1 MAKKQ
6 PQGPSG
12 LMVID
17 KPAGMSSHDAVSQM
31 RRIAGTRRVGHAGTL
46 DPAATGVLILGI
58 NKATKLLTYLVGQ
71 DKTYDATI
79 RLGLETLTEDAE
91 GEHTA
96 AHPDAVEAL
105 TGLDAEQMHS
115 RILEAVAQLSGDILQ
130 VPSAVSAIKINGV
143 RSYARVR
150 SGEQVELAA
159 RPVTISEFTV
169 HSINPGF
176 AEYVI
181 EDPENEGEHAATS
194 VPVIDCKVTVSCSSG
209 TYIRA
214 HSRILE
220 AVAQL
225 SGDILQ
231 VPSAVSAIKING
243 VRSYARVRSG
253 EQVELAARPVT
264 ISEFT
269 VHSINPGFAEYVIE
283 DPENEGEHAAT
294 SVPVIDCKVT
304 VSCSSGTYIRALAR
318 DLGKILGTGGHLTA
332 LRRTRV
338 GAVVLEDAADL
349 AQLKQRREESEAPL
363 EDLPLLPLEEAA
375 RRIFGARELSAAE
388 ASDISYG
395 RRISPSGD
403 GSVVKRSVH
412 ASADES
418 GAVQH
423 ASVEGI
429 VAGFAPD
436 GTLVALLEN
445 KKQRGK
451 VLAAPVL
458 VFEANRSFN

>member
-17 KPAGMSSHDAVSQM
+17 KPAGMSSHDVVSRM
-31 RRIAGTRRVGHAGTL
+31 RRIAGTRRIGHAGTL
-46 DPAATGVLILGI
+46 DPAATGVLILGV

-79 RLGLETLTEDAE
+79 RLGVETLTEDAE

-96 AHPDAVEAL
+96 AHPEAVEAL
-105 TGLDAEQMHS
+105 TAVGPEQMRA
-115 RILEAVAQLSGDILQ
+115 RILEAVAGLRGDIMQ

-150 SGEQVELAA
+150 GGEEVELPA

-169 HSINPGF
+169 HSVTAGF
-176 AEYVI
+176 AEYVV
-181 EDPENEGEHAATS
+181 EDPEGEHMATS
-194 VPVIDCKVTVSCSSG
+194 VPVVDC
-209 TYIRA
+209 
-214 HSRILE
+214 E
-220 AVAQL
+220 
-225 SGDILQ
+225 
-231 VPSAVSAIKING
+231 
-243 VRSYARVRSG
+243 
-253 EQVELAARPVT
+253 
-264 ISEFT
+264 
-269 VHSINPGFAEYVIE
+269 
-283 DPENEGEHAAT
+283 
-294 SVPVIDCKVT
+294 VT

-318 DLGKILGTGGHLTA
+318 DLGKALGTGGHLTA

-338 GAVVLEDAADL
+338 GAVRLQDAADL
-349 AQLKQRREESEAPL
+349 AELTARREASEGPL

-395 RRISPSGD
+395 RRIAPSGD
-403 GSVVKRSVH
+403 GTVVKRSAH
-412 ASADES
+412 ASADEQ
-418 GAVQH
+418 GAIQH

-445 KKQRGK
+445 KMQRGK
-451 VLAAPVL
+451 VQAAPVL
-458 VFEANRSFN
+458 VFEANRSFD

>member
-17 KPAGMSSHDAVSQM
+17 KPAGMSSHDVVSRM
-31 RRIAGTRRVGHAGTL
+31 RRIAGTRRIGHAGTL
-46 DPAATGVLILGI
+46 DPAATGVLILGV

-79 RLGLETLTEDAE
+79 RLGVETLTEDAE

-96 AHPDAVEAL
+96 AHPEAVEAL
-105 TGLDAEQMHS
+105 TAVGPEQMRA
-115 RILEAVAQLSGDILQ
+115 RILEAVAGLRGDIMQ

-150 SGEQVELAA
+150 GGEEVELPA

-169 HSINPGF
+169 HSVTAGF
-176 AEYVI
+176 V
-181 EDPENEGEHAATS
+181 EDPEGEHMATS
-194 VPVIDCKVTVSCSSG
+194 VPVVDC
-209 TYIRA
+209 
-214 HSRILE
+214 E
-220 AVAQL
+220 
-225 SGDILQ
+225 
-231 VPSAVSAIKING
+231 
-243 VRSYARVRSG
+243 
-253 EQVELAARPVT
+253 
-264 ISEFT
+264 
-269 VHSINPGFAEYVIE
+269 
-283 DPENEGEHAAT
+283 
-294 SVPVIDCKVT
+294 VT

-318 DLGKILGTGGHLTA
+318 DLGKALGTGGHLTA

-338 GAVVLEDAADL
+338 GAVRLQDAADL
-349 AQLKQRREESEAPL
+349 AELTARREASEGPL

-395 RRISPSGD
+395 RRITPSGD
-403 GSVVKRSVH
+403 GTVVKRSAH
-412 ASADES
+412 ASADEQ
-418 GAVQH
+418 GAIQH

-445 KKQRGK
+445 KMQRGK
-451 VLAAPVL
+451 VQAAPVL
-458 VFEANRSFN
+458 VFEANRSFD

>member
-17 KPAGMSSHDAVSQM
+17 KPAGMSSHDVVSRM

-46 DPAATGVLILGI
+46 DPAATGVLILGV

-79 RLGLETLTEDAE
+79 RLGIETLTEDAE

-96 AHPDAVEAL
+96 AHPEAVEAL
-105 TGLDAEQMHS
+105 TAVGPEQMRA
-115 RILEAVAQLSGDILQ
+115 RILEAVAGLRGDIMQ

-150 SGEQVELAA
+150 GGEEVELPA

-169 HSINPGF
+169 HSVTAGF
-176 AEYVI
+176 AEYVV
-181 EDPENEGEHAATS
+181 EDPEGEHMATS
-194 VPVIDCKVTVSCSSG
+194 VPVVDC
-209 TYIRA
+209 
-214 HSRILE
+214 E
-220 AVAQL
+220 
-225 SGDILQ
+225 
-231 VPSAVSAIKING
+231 
-243 VRSYARVRSG
+243 
-253 EQVELAARPVT
+253 
-264 ISEFT
+264 
-269 VHSINPGFAEYVIE
+269 
-283 DPENEGEHAAT
+283 
-294 SVPVIDCKVT
+294 VT

-318 DLGKILGTGGHLTA
+318 DLGKALGTGGHLTA

-338 GAVVLEDAADL
+338 GAVRLQDAADL
-349 AQLKQRREESEAPL
+349 AELTARREASEGPL

-395 RRISPSGD
+395 RRIAPSGD
-403 GSVVKRSVH
+403 GTVVKRSAH
-412 ASADES
+412 ASADEQ
-418 GAVQH
+418 GAIQH

-445 KKQRGK
+445 KMQRGK
-451 VLAAPVL
+451 VQAAPVL
-458 VFEANRSFN
+458 VFEANRSFD

>member
-17 KPAGMSSHDAVSQM
+17 KPAGMSSHDVVSRM
-31 RRIAGTRRVGHAGTL
+31 RRIAGTRRIGHAGTL
-46 DPAATGVLILGI
+46 DPAATGVLILGV

-79 RLGLETLTEDAE
+79 RLGIETLTEDAE

-96 AHPDAVEAL
+96 AHPEAVEAL
-105 TGLDAEQMHS
+105 TAVGPEQMRA
-115 RILEAVAQLSGDILQ
+115 RILEAVAGLRGDIMQ

-150 SGEQVELAA
+150 GGEEVELPA

-169 HSINPGF
+169 HSVTAGF
-176 AEYVI
+176 AEYVV
-181 EDPENEGEHAATS
+181 EDPEGEHMATS
-194 VPVIDCKVTVSCSSG
+194 VPVVDC
-209 TYIRA
+209 
-214 HSRILE
+214 E
-220 AVAQL
+220 
-225 SGDILQ
+225 
-231 VPSAVSAIKING
+231 
-243 VRSYARVRSG
+243 
-253 EQVELAARPVT
+253 
-264 ISEFT
+264 
-269 VHSINPGFAEYVIE
+269 
-283 DPENEGEHAAT
+283 
-294 SVPVIDCKVT
+294 VT

-318 DLGKILGTGGHLTA
+318 DLGKALGTGGHLTA

-338 GAVVLEDAADL
+338 GAVRLQDAADL
-349 AQLKQRREESEAPL
+349 AELTARREASEGPL

-403 GSVVKRSVH
+403 GTVVKRSAH
-412 ASADES
+412 ASADDQ
-418 GAVQH
+418 GAIQH

-445 KKQRGK
+445 KMQRGK
-451 VLAAPVL
+451 VQAAPVL
-458 VFEANRSFN
+458 VFEANRSFD

>member
-17 KPAGMSSHDAVSQM
+17 KPAGMSSHDVVSRM

-46 DPAATGVLILGI
+46 DPAATGVLILGV

-79 RLGLETLTEDAE
+79 RLGIETLTEDAE

-96 AHPDAVEAL
+96 AHPEAVEAL
-105 TGLDAEQMHS
+105 TAVDPEQMRA
-115 RILEAVAQLSGDILQ
+115 RILEAVAGLRGDIMQ

-150 SGEQVELAA
+150 GGEEVELPA

-169 HSINPGF
+169 HSVTAGF
-176 AEYVI
+176 AEYVV
-181 EDPENEGEHAATS
+181 EDSEGEHVATS
-194 VPVIDCKVTVSCSSG
+194 VSVVDC
-209 TYIRA
+209 
-214 HSRILE
+214 E
-220 AVAQL
+220 
-225 SGDILQ
+225 
-231 VPSAVSAIKING
+231 
-243 VRSYARVRSG
+243 
-253 EQVELAARPVT
+253 
-264 ISEFT
+264 
-269 VHSINPGFAEYVIE
+269 
-283 DPENEGEHAAT
+283 
-294 SVPVIDCKVT
+294 VT

-318 DLGKILGTGGHLTA
+318 DLGKALGTGGHLTA

-338 GAVVLEDAADL
+338 CAVRLQDAADL
-349 AQLKQRREESEAPL
+349 AELTARREASEGPL
-363 EDLPLLPLEEAA
+363 EDLPLLPLEKAA

-403 GSVVKRSVH
+403 GSVVKRSAH
-412 ASADES
+412 ASADEQ
-418 GAVQH
+418 GAIQH

-445 KKQRGK
+445 KMQRGK
-451 VLAAPVL
+451 VQAAPVL
-458 VFEANRSFN
+458 VFEANRSFD

>member
-79 RLGLETLTEDAE
+79 RLGIETLTEDAE
-91 GEHTA
+91 GEHIA

-105 TGLDAEQMHS
+105 TGMDAEQMRA
-115 RILEAVAQLSGDILQ
+115 RILEAVVQLSGDILQ

-169 HSINPGF
+169 HSVTAGF

-194 VPVIDCKVTVSCSSG
+194 VPVIDC
-209 TYIRA
+209 
-214 HSRILE
+214 
-220 AVAQL
+220 
-225 SGDILQ
+225 D
-231 VPSAVSAIKING
+231 
-243 VRSYARVRSG
+243 
-253 EQVELAARPVT
+253 
-264 ISEFT
+264 
-269 VHSINPGFAEYVIE
+269 
-283 DPENEGEHAAT
+283 
-294 SVPVIDCKVT
+294 VT

-349 AQLKQRREESEAPL
+349 AQLKQRREESESPL

-451 VLAAPVL
+451 VQAAPVL

>member
-1 MAKKQ
+1 MAKNQ

-79 RLGLETLTEDAE
+79 RLGIETLTEDAE

-96 AHPDAVEAL
+96 AHLDAVEAL
-105 TGLDAEQMHS
+105 TGMDTEQMRAH
-115 RILEAVAQLSGDILQ
+115 ILEAVARLSGDILQ

-169 HSINPGF
+169 HSVTVGF

-181 EDPENEGEHAATS
+181 EDPENEGEHTATS
-194 VPVIDCKVTVSCSSG
+194 VPVIDC
-209 TYIRA
+209 
-214 HSRILE
+214 
-220 AVAQL
+220 
-225 SGDILQ
+225 D
-231 VPSAVSAIKING
+231 
-243 VRSYARVRSG
+243 
-253 EQVELAARPVT
+253 
-264 ISEFT
+264 
-269 VHSINPGFAEYVIE
+269 
-283 DPENEGEHAAT
+283 
-294 SVPVIDCKVT
+294 VT

-403 GSVVKRSVH
+403 GFVVKRSVH

-451 VLAAPVL
+451 VQAAPVL

>member
-79 RLGLETLTEDAE
+79 RLGIETLTEDAE
-91 GEHTA
+91 GEHNA

-105 TGLDAEQMHS
+105 TGLDAEQMRA

-169 HSINPGF
+169 HSVTPGF

-194 VPVIDCKVTVSCSSG
+194 VPVIDC
-209 TYIRA
+209 
-214 HSRILE
+214 E
-220 AVAQL
+220 
-225 SGDILQ
+225 
-231 VPSAVSAIKING
+231 
-243 VRSYARVRSG
+243 
-253 EQVELAARPVT
+253 
-264 ISEFT
+264 
-269 VHSINPGFAEYVIE
+269 
-283 DPENEGEHAAT
+283 
-294 SVPVIDCKVT
+294 VT

-451 VLAAPVL
+451 VQAAPVL

>member
-17 KPAGMSSHDAVSQM
+17 KPAGMSSHDVVSRM

-46 DPAATGVLILGI
+46 DPAATGVLILGV

-79 RLGLETLTEDAE
+79 RLGIETLTEDAE

-96 AHPDAVEAL
+96 AHLEAVEAL
-105 TGLDAEQMHS
+105 IAMGPEQMRA
-115 RILEAVAQLSGDILQ
+115 RILEAVAGLRGDIMQ

-150 SGEQVELAA
+150 GGEEVELPA

-169 HSINPGF
+169 HSVADGF

-181 EDPENEGEHAATS
+181 EDPEGEHMATS
-194 VPVIDCKVTVSCSSG
+194 VPVIDC
-209 TYIRA
+209 
-214 HSRILE
+214 
-220 AVAQL
+220 
-225 SGDILQ
+225 D
-231 VPSAVSAIKING
+231 
-243 VRSYARVRSG
+243 
-253 EQVELAARPVT
+253 
-264 ISEFT
+264 
-269 VHSINPGFAEYVIE
+269 
-283 DPENEGEHAAT
+283 
-294 SVPVIDCKVT
+294 VT

-318 DLGKILGTGGHLTA
+318 DLGKALGTGGHLTA

-338 GAVVLEDAADL
+338 GAVRLQDAADL
-349 AQLKQRREESEAPL
+349 AELTARREASESPL
-363 EDLPLLPLEEAA
+363 EDLPLLPLEKAA

-395 RRISPSGD
+395 RRIAPSGD
-403 GSVVKRSVH
+403 GTVVKRSAH
-412 ASADES
+412 ASADDQ
-418 GAVQH
+418 GAIQH

-445 KKQRGK
+445 KMQRGK
-451 VLAAPVL
+451 VQAAPVL
-458 VFEANRSFN
+458 VFEANRSFD

>member
-17 KPAGMSSHDAVSQM
+17 KPAGMSSHDVVSRM
-31 RRIAGTRRVGHAGTL
+31 RRISGTRRVGHAGTL
-46 DPAATGVLILGI
+46 DPAATGVLILGV

-79 RLGLETLTEDAE
+79 RLGIETLTEDAE

-96 AHPDAVEAL
+96 THPRAVQALLGEGLQLADGARERIGEAVQAL
-105 TGLDAEQMHS
+105 TG
-115 RILEAVAQLSGDILQ
+115 DIMQ

-150 SGEQVELAA
+150 GGEEVELPA

-169 HSINPGF
+169 HSVTAGF
-176 AEYVI
+176 AEYVV
-181 EDPENEGEHAATS
+181 EDPEGEHVATS
-194 VPVIDCKVTVSCSSG
+194 VPVVDC
-209 TYIRA
+209 
-214 HSRILE
+214 E
-220 AVAQL
+220 
-225 SGDILQ
+225 
-231 VPSAVSAIKING
+231 
-243 VRSYARVRSG
+243 
-253 EQVELAARPVT
+253 
-264 ISEFT
+264 
-269 VHSINPGFAEYVIE
+269 
-283 DPENEGEHAAT
+283 
-294 SVPVIDCKVT
+294 VT

-318 DLGKILGTGGHLTA
+318 DLGKALGTGGHLTA

-338 GAVVLEDAADL
+338 GAVHLQDAADL
-349 AQLKQRREESEAPL
+349 AELTARREASEGPL

-375 RRIFGARELSAAE
+375 RRIVGARELSAAE
-388 ASDISYG
+388 ARDLSYG
-395 RRISPSGD
+395 RRSAPSGE
-403 GSVVKRSVH
+403 GTVVKRSAH
-412 ASADES
+412 ASADEQ
-418 GAVQH
+418 GAIQH

-451 VLAAPVL
+451 VQAAPVL
-458 VFEANRSFN
+458 VFEANRSFD

>member
-17 KPAGMSSHDAVSQM
+17 KPAGMSSHDVVSRM
-31 RRIAGTRRVGHAGTL
+31 RRIAGTRRIGHAGTL
-46 DPAATGVLILGI
+46 DPAATGVLILGV

-79 RLGLETLTEDAE
+79 RLGIETLTEDAE

-96 AHPDAVEAL
+96 AHPEAVEAL
-105 TGLDAEQMHS
+105 TAVGPEQMRA
-115 RILEAVAQLSGDILQ
+115 RILEAVAGLRGDIMQ

-150 SGEQVELAA
+150 GGEEVELPA

-169 HSINPGF
+169 HSVTAGF
-176 AEYVI
+176 AEYVV
-181 EDPENEGEHAATS
+181 EDPEGEHMATS
-194 VPVIDCKVTVSCSSG
+194 VPVVDC
-209 TYIRA
+209 
-214 HSRILE
+214 E
-220 AVAQL
+220 
-225 SGDILQ
+225 
-231 VPSAVSAIKING
+231 
-243 VRSYARVRSG
+243 
-253 EQVELAARPVT
+253 
-264 ISEFT
+264 
-269 VHSINPGFAEYVIE
+269 
-283 DPENEGEHAAT
+283 
-294 SVPVIDCKVT
+294 VT

-318 DLGKILGTGGHLTA
+318 DLGKALGTGGHLTA

-338 GAVVLEDAADL
+338 GAVRLQDAADL
-349 AQLKQRREESEAPL
+349 AELTARREASEGPL

-403 GSVVKRSVH
+403 GTVVKRSAH
-412 ASADES
+412 ASADEQ
-418 GAVQH
+418 GAIQH

-445 KKQRGK
+445 KMQRGK
-451 VLAAPVL
+451 VQAAPVL
-458 VFEANRSFN
+458 VFEANRSFD

>member
-17 KPAGMSSHDAVSQM
+17 KPAGMSSHDVVSRM

-46 DPAATGVLILGI
+46 DPAATGVLILGV

-71 DKTYDATI
+71 DKTYDATV
-79 RLGLETLTEDAE
+79 RLGIETLTEDAE

-96 AHPDAVEAL
+96 AHPEAVEAL
-105 TGLDAEQMHS
+105 TAMGPERMRA
-115 RILEAVAQLSGDILQ
+115 RILEAVAGLRGDIMQ

-150 SGEQVELAA
+150 GGEEVELPA

-169 HSINPGF
+169 HSVTAGF
-176 AEYVI
+176 AEYVV
-181 EDPENEGEHAATS
+181 EDPEGEHAATS
-194 VPVIDCKVTVSCSSG
+194 VPVVDC
-209 TYIRA
+209 
-214 HSRILE
+214 E
-220 AVAQL
+220 
-225 SGDILQ
+225 
-231 VPSAVSAIKING
+231 
-243 VRSYARVRSG
+243 
-253 EQVELAARPVT
+253 
-264 ISEFT
+264 
-269 VHSINPGFAEYVIE
+269 
-283 DPENEGEHAAT
+283 
-294 SVPVIDCKVT
+294 VT

-318 DLGKILGTGGHLTA
+318 DLGKALGTGGHLTA

-338 GAVVLEDAADL
+338 GAVHLQDAADL
-349 AQLKQRREESEAPL
+349 AELTARREASEGPL

-375 RRIFGARELSAAE
+375 RRIFGARELSAPE

-395 RRISPSGD
+395 RRIAPSGD
-403 GSVVKRSVH
+403 GTVVKRSAH
-412 ASADES
+412 ASADEQ
-418 GAVQH
+418 GAIQH

-451 VLAAPVL
+451 VQAAPVL
-458 VFEANRSFN
+458 VFEANRSFD

>member
-79 RLGLETLTEDAE
+79 RLGIETLTEDAE
-91 GEHTA
+91 GEHIA

-105 TGLDAEQMHS
+105 TGMDAE
-115 RILEAVAQLSGDILQ
+115 AQLSGDILQ

-169 HSINPGF
+169 HSVTAGF

-181 EDPENEGEHAATS
+181 EDPENEGEHMATS
-194 VPVIDCKVTVSCSSG
+194 VPVIDC
-209 TYIRA
+209 
-214 HSRILE
+214 
-220 AVAQL
+220 
-225 SGDILQ
+225 D
-231 VPSAVSAIKING
+231 
-243 VRSYARVRSG
+243 
-253 EQVELAARPVT
+253 
-264 ISEFT
+264 
-269 VHSINPGFAEYVIE
+269 
-283 DPENEGEHAAT
+283 
-294 SVPVIDCKVT
+294 VT

-451 VLAAPVL
+451 VQAAPVL
-458 VFEANRSFN
+458 VFEANRSLN

>member
-58 NKATKLLTYLVGQ
+58 NKATKLLTYLIGQ

-79 RLGLETLTEDAE
+79 RLGIETLTEDAE
-91 GEHTA
+91 GEHNA

-105 TGLDAEQMHS
+105 TGLDAEQMRA

-169 HSINPGF
+169 HSVTPGF

-194 VPVIDCKVTVSCSSG
+194 VPVIDC
-209 TYIRA
+209 
-214 HSRILE
+214 E
-220 AVAQL
+220 
-225 SGDILQ
+225 
-231 VPSAVSAIKING
+231 
-243 VRSYARVRSG
+243 
-253 EQVELAARPVT
+253 
-264 ISEFT
+264 
-269 VHSINPGFAEYVIE
+269 
-283 DPENEGEHAAT
+283 
-294 SVPVIDCKVT
+294 VT

-375 RRIFGARELSAAE
+375 RRIFGARELTAAE

-451 VLAAPVL
+451 VQAAPVL

>member
-17 KPAGMSSHDAVSQM
+17 KPAGMSSHDVVSRM
-31 RRIAGTRRVGHAGTL
+31 RRIAGTRRIGHAGTL
-46 DPAATGVLILGI
+46 DPAATGVLILGV

-79 RLGLETLTEDAE
+79 RLGIETLTEDAE

-96 AHPDAVEAL
+96 AHPEAVEAL
-105 TGLDAEQMHS
+105 TAMGPEQMRA
-115 RILEAVAQLSGDILQ
+115 RILEAVAGLRGDIMQ

-150 SGEQVELAA
+150 GGEEVELPA

-169 HSINPGF
+169 HSVTAGF
-176 AEYVI
+176 AEYVV
-181 EDPENEGEHAATS
+181 EDPEGEHMATS
-194 VPVIDCKVTVSCSSG
+194 VPVVDC
-209 TYIRA
+209 
-214 HSRILE
+214 E
-220 AVAQL
+220 
-225 SGDILQ
+225 
-231 VPSAVSAIKING
+231 
-243 VRSYARVRSG
+243 
-253 EQVELAARPVT
+253 
-264 ISEFT
+264 
-269 VHSINPGFAEYVIE
+269 
-283 DPENEGEHAAT
+283 
-294 SVPVIDCKVT
+294 VT

-318 DLGKILGTGGHLTA
+318 DLGKALGTGGHLTA

-338 GAVVLEDAADL
+338 GAVRLQDAADL
-349 AQLKQRREESEAPL
+349 AELTARREASEGPL

-395 RRISPSGD
+395 RRIAPSGD
-403 GSVVKRSVH
+403 GTVVKRSAH
-412 ASADES
+412 ASADEQ
-418 GAVQH
+418 GAIQH

-451 VLAAPVL
+451 VQAAPVL
-458 VFEANRSFN
+458 VFEANRSFD

>member
-79 RLGLETLTEDAE
+79 RLGIETLTEDAE

-105 TGLDAEQMHS
+105 TGLDAEQM
-115 RILEAVAQLSGDILQ
+115 
-130 VPSAVSAIKINGV
+130 
-143 RSYARVR
+143 
-150 SGEQVELAA
+150 
-159 RPVTISEFTV
+159 
-169 HSINPGF
+169 
-176 AEYVI
+176 
-181 EDPENEGEHAATS
+181 
-194 VPVIDCKVTVSCSSG
+194 
-209 TYIRA
+209 RA
-214 HSRILE
+214 RILE

-304 VSCSSGTYIRALAR
+304 VSCSSGTYIRALTR

-349 AQLKQRREESEAPL
+349 AHLK
-363 EDLPLLPLEEAA
+363 
-375 RRIFGARELSAAE
+375 
-388 ASDISYG
+388 
-395 RRISPSGD
+395 
-403 GSVVKRSVH
+403 
-412 ASADES
+412 
-418 GAVQH
+418 
-423 ASVEGI
+423 
-429 VAGFAPD
+429 
-436 GTLVALLEN
+436 
-445 KKQRGK
+445 
-451 VLAAPVL
+451 
-458 VFEANRSFN
+458 

>member
-17 KPAGMSSHDAVSQM
+17 KPAGMSSHDVVSRM
-31 RRIAGTRRVGHAGTL
+31 RRIAGTRRIGHAGTL
-46 DPAATGVLILGI
+46 DPAATGVLILGV

-79 RLGLETLTEDAE
+79 RLGIETLTEDAE

-96 AHPDAVEAL
+96 AHPEAVEAL
-105 TGLDAEQMHS
+105 AAVGPEQMRA
-115 RILEAVAQLSGDILQ
+115 RILEAVAGLRGDIMQ

-150 SGEQVELAA
+150 GGEEVELPA

-169 HSINPGF
+169 HSVTAGF
-176 AEYVI
+176 AEYVV
-181 EDPENEGEHAATS
+181 EDPEGEHMATS
-194 VPVIDCKVTVSCSSG
+194 VPVVDC
-209 TYIRA
+209 
-214 HSRILE
+214 E
-220 AVAQL
+220 
-225 SGDILQ
+225 
-231 VPSAVSAIKING
+231 
-243 VRSYARVRSG
+243 
-253 EQVELAARPVT
+253 
-264 ISEFT
+264 
-269 VHSINPGFAEYVIE
+269 
-283 DPENEGEHAAT
+283 
-294 SVPVIDCKVT
+294 VT

-318 DLGKILGTGGHLTA
+318 DLGKALGTGGHLTA

-338 GAVVLEDAADL
+338 GAVRLQDAADL
-349 AQLKQRREESEAPL
+349 AELTARREVSEGPL

-395 RRISPSGD
+395 RRIAPSGD
-403 GSVVKRSVH
+403 GTVVKRSAH
-412 ASADES
+412 ASADEQ
-418 GAVQH
+418 GAIQH

-445 KKQRGK
+445 KMQRGK
-451 VLAAPVL
+451 VQAAPVL
-458 VFEANRSFN
+458 VFEANRSFD

>member
-17 KPAGMSSHDAVSQM
+17 KPAGMSSHDVVSRM

-46 DPAATGVLILGI
+46 DPAATGVLILGV

-79 RLGLETLTEDAE
+79 RLGIETLTEDAE

-96 AHPDAVEAL
+96 AHPEAVEAL
-105 TGLDAEQMHS
+105 TAMGPEQMRA
-115 RILEAVAQLSGDILQ
+115 RILEAVAGLRGDIMQ

-150 SGEQVELAA
+150 GGEEVELPA

-169 HSINPGF
+169 HSVTAGF
-176 AEYVI
+176 AEYVV
-181 EDPENEGEHAATS
+181 EDLEGEHMATS
-194 VPVIDCKVTVSCSSG
+194 VPVVDC
-209 TYIRA
+209 
-214 HSRILE
+214 E
-220 AVAQL
+220 
-225 SGDILQ
+225 
-231 VPSAVSAIKING
+231 
-243 VRSYARVRSG
+243 
-253 EQVELAARPVT
+253 
-264 ISEFT
+264 
-269 VHSINPGFAEYVIE
+269 
-283 DPENEGEHAAT
+283 
-294 SVPVIDCKVT
+294 VT

-318 DLGKILGTGGHLTA
+318 DLGKALGTGGHLTA

-338 GAVVLEDAADL
+338 GAVRLQDAADL
-349 AQLKQRREESEAPL
+349 AELTARREASEGPL

-395 RRISPSGD
+395 RRIAPSGD
-403 GSVVKRSVH
+403 GTVVKRSAH
-412 ASADES
+412 ASADEQ
-418 GAVQH
+418 GAIQH

-451 VLAAPVL
+451 VQAAPVL
-458 VFEANRSFN
+458 VFEANRSFD

>member
-1 MAKKQ
+1 
-6 PQGPSG
+6 
-12 LMVID
+12 
-17 KPAGMSSHDAVSQM
+17 MSSHAAVSQM

-79 RLGLETLTEDAE
+79 RLGIETLTEDAE
-91 GEHTA
+91 GEHNA

-105 TGLDAEQMHS
+105 TGLDAEQMRA

-169 HSINPGF
+169 HSVTPGF

-194 VPVIDCKVTVSCSSG
+194 VPVIDC
-209 TYIRA
+209 
-214 HSRILE
+214 E
-220 AVAQL
+220 
-225 SGDILQ
+225 
-231 VPSAVSAIKING
+231 
-243 VRSYARVRSG
+243 
-253 EQVELAARPVT
+253 
-264 ISEFT
+264 
-269 VHSINPGFAEYVIE
+269 
-283 DPENEGEHAAT
+283 
-294 SVPVIDCKVT
+294 VT

-375 RRIFGARELSAAE
+375 RRIFGARELTAAE

-451 VLAAPVL
+451 VQAAPVL

>member
-1 MAKKQ
+1 MAKNQ

-31 RRIAGTRRVGHAGTL
+31 RRVAGTRRVGHAGTL

-79 RLGLETLTEDAE
+79 RLGIETLTEDAE

-96 AHPDAVEAL
+96 AHPDAVGAL
-105 TGLDAEQMHS
+105 TGMDTEQMRAH
-115 RILEAVAQLSGDILQ
+115 ILEAVARLSGDILQ

-169 HSINPGF
+169 HSVTVGF

-181 EDPENEGEHAATS
+181 EDPENEGEHTATS
-194 VPVIDCKVTVSCSSG
+194 VSVIDC
-209 TYIRA
+209 
-214 HSRILE
+214 
-220 AVAQL
+220 
-225 SGDILQ
+225 D
-231 VPSAVSAIKING
+231 
-243 VRSYARVRSG
+243 
-253 EQVELAARPVT
+253 
-264 ISEFT
+264 
-269 VHSINPGFAEYVIE
+269 
-283 DPENEGEHAAT
+283 
-294 SVPVIDCKVT
+294 VT

-318 DLGKILGTGGHLTA
+318 DLGKILGTGGH
-332 LRRTRV
+332 
-338 GAVVLEDAADL
+338 
-349 AQLKQRREESEAPL
+349 
-363 EDLPLLPLEEAA
+363 LLPLEEAA

-403 GSVVKRSVH
+403 GFVVKRSVH

-451 VLAAPVL
+451 VQAAPVL

>member
-79 RLGLETLTEDAE
+79 RLGIETLTEDAE

-105 TGLDAEQMHS
+105 TGLDAEQMRA

-150 SGEQVELAA
+150 S
-159 RPVTISEFTV
+159 
-169 HSINPGF
+169 
-176 AEYVI
+176 
-181 EDPENEGEHAATS
+181 PENEGE
-194 VPVIDCKVTVSCSSG
+194 
-209 TYIRA
+209 Y
-214 HSRILE
+214 
-220 AVAQL
+220 
-225 SGDILQ
+225 
-231 VPSAVSAIKING
+231 
-243 VRSYARVRSG
+243 
-253 EQVELAARPVT
+253 
-264 ISEFT
+264 
-269 VHSINPGFAEYVIE
+269 
-283 DPENEGEHAAT
+283 AAT

-451 VLAAPVL
+451 VQAAPVL

>member
-17 KPAGMSSHDAVSQM
+17 KPAGMSSHDVVSRM

-46 DPAATGVLILGI
+46 DPAATGVLILGV

-79 RLGLETLTEDAE
+79 RLGIETLTEDAE

-96 AHPDAVEAL
+96 AHPEAVEAL
-105 TGLDAEQMHS
+105 TAMGPEQMRA
-115 RILEAVAQLSGDILQ
+115 RILEAVAGLRGDIMQ

-150 SGEQVELAA
+150 GGEEVELPA

-169 HSINPGF
+169 HSVTAGF
-176 AEYVI
+176 AEYVV
-181 EDPENEGEHAATS
+181 EDLEGEHMATS
-194 VPVIDCKVTVSCSSG
+194 VPVVDC
-209 TYIRA
+209 
-214 HSRILE
+214 E
-220 AVAQL
+220 
-225 SGDILQ
+225 
-231 VPSAVSAIKING
+231 
-243 VRSYARVRSG
+243 
-253 EQVELAARPVT
+253 
-264 ISEFT
+264 
-269 VHSINPGFAEYVIE
+269 
-283 DPENEGEHAAT
+283 
-294 SVPVIDCKVT
+294 VT

-375 RRIFGARELSAAE
+375 PMEPVFKEMDIIIPSMRMDAVIHTVYKLSRSEAAAFVKAE
-388 ASDISYG
+388 KVKLNHQPVSKPSVNVKEGDVVSVRTKG
-395 RRISPSGD
+395 RFVVDAIT
-403 GSVVKRSVH
+403 GS
-412 ASADES
+412 
-418 GAVQH
+418 
-423 ASVEGI
+423 
-429 VAGFAPD
+429 
-436 GTLVALLEN
+436 T
-445 KKQRGK
+445 KKGNLK
-451 VLAAPVL
+451 LHIKK
-458 VFEANRSFN
+458 FS

>member
-17 KPAGMSSHDAVSQM
+17 KPAGMSSHDVVSRM
-31 RRIAGTRRVGHAGTL
+31 RRIAGTRRIGHAGTL
-46 DPAATGVLILGI
+46 DPAATGVLILGV

-79 RLGLETLTEDAE
+79 RLGIETLTEDAE

-96 AHPDAVEAL
+96 AHPEAVEAL
-105 TGLDAEQMHS
+105 TAMGPEQMRA
-115 RILEAVAQLSGDILQ
+115 RILEAVAGLRGDIMQ

-150 SGEQVELAA
+150 GGEEVELPA

-169 HSINPGF
+169 HSVTAGF
-176 AEYVI
+176 AEYVV
-181 EDPENEGEHAATS
+181 EDPEGEHVATS
-194 VPVIDCKVTVSCSSG
+194 VPVIDC
-209 TYIRA
+209 
-214 HSRILE
+214 
-220 AVAQL
+220 
-225 SGDILQ
+225 D
-231 VPSAVSAIKING
+231 
-243 VRSYARVRSG
+243 
-253 EQVELAARPVT
+253 
-264 ISEFT
+264 
-269 VHSINPGFAEYVIE
+269 
-283 DPENEGEHAAT
+283 
-294 SVPVIDCKVT
+294 VT

-318 DLGKILGTGGHLTA
+318 DLGKALGTGGHLTA

-338 GAVVLEDAADL
+338 GAVRLQDAADL
-349 AQLKQRREESEAPL
+349 AELTARREASEGPL
-363 EDLPLLPLEEAA
+363 EDLPLLPLEKAA

-395 RRISPSGD
+395 RRIAPSGD
-403 GSVVKRSVH
+403 GTVVKHSAH
-412 ASADES
+412 ASADEQ
-418 GAVQH
+418 GAIQH

-445 KKQRGK
+445 KMQRGK
-451 VLAAPVL
+451 VQAAPVL
-458 VFEANRSFN
+458 VFEANRSFD

>member
-17 KPAGMSSHDAVSQM
+17 KPAGMSSHDVVSRM
-31 RRIAGTRRVGHAGTL
+31 RRIAGTRRIGHAGTL
-46 DPAATGVLILGI
+46 DPAATGVLILGV

-79 RLGLETLTEDAE
+79 RLGIETLTEDAE

-96 AHPDAVEAL
+96 AHPEAVEAL
-105 TGLDAEQMHS
+105 TAVGPEQM
-115 RILEAVAQLSGDILQ
+115 RACILEAVAGLRGDIMQ

-150 SGEQVELAA
+150 GGEEVELPA

-169 HSINPGF
+169 HSVTAGF
-176 AEYVI
+176 AEYVV
-181 EDPENEGEHAATS
+181 EDPEGEHMATS
-194 VPVIDCKVTVSCSSG
+194 VPVVDC
-209 TYIRA
+209 
-214 HSRILE
+214 E
-220 AVAQL
+220 
-225 SGDILQ
+225 
-231 VPSAVSAIKING
+231 
-243 VRSYARVRSG
+243 
-253 EQVELAARPVT
+253 
-264 ISEFT
+264 
-269 VHSINPGFAEYVIE
+269 
-283 DPENEGEHAAT
+283 
-294 SVPVIDCKVT
+294 VT

-318 DLGKILGTGGHLTA
+318 DLGKALGTGGHLTA

-338 GAVVLEDAADL
+338 GAVRLQDAADL
-349 AQLKQRREESEAPL
+349 AELKARREASEGPL

-395 RRISPSGD
+395 RRIAPSGD
-403 GSVVKRSVH
+403 GTVVKRSAH
-412 ASADES
+412 ASADEQ
-418 GAVQH
+418 GAIQH

-445 KKQRGK
+445 KMQRGK
-451 VLAAPVL
+451 VQAAPVL
-458 VFEANRSFN
+458 VFEANRSFD

>member
-17 KPAGMSSHDAVSQM
+17 KPAGMSSHDVVSRM
-31 RRIAGTRRVGHAGTL
+31 RRIAGTRRIGHAGTL
-46 DPAATGVLILGI
+46 DPAATGVLILGV

-79 RLGLETLTEDAE
+79 RLGIETLTEDAE

-96 AHPDAVEAL
+96 AHPEAVEAL
-105 TGLDAEQMHS
+105 TAMGPEQMRA
-115 RILEAVAQLSGDILQ
+115 RILEAVAGLRGDIMQ

-150 SGEQVELAA
+150 GGEEVELPA

-169 HSINPGF
+169 HSVTAGF
-176 AEYVI
+176 AEYVV
-181 EDPENEGEHAATS
+181 EDPEGEHMATS
-194 VPVIDCKVTVSCSSG
+194 VPVVDC
-209 TYIRA
+209 
-214 HSRILE
+214 E
-220 AVAQL
+220 
-225 SGDILQ
+225 
-231 VPSAVSAIKING
+231 
-243 VRSYARVRSG
+243 
-253 EQVELAARPVT
+253 
-264 ISEFT
+264 
-269 VHSINPGFAEYVIE
+269 
-283 DPENEGEHAAT
+283 
-294 SVPVIDCKVT
+294 VT

-318 DLGKILGTGGHLTA
+318 DLGKALGTGGHLTA

-338 GAVVLEDAADL
+338 GAVRLQDAADL
-349 AQLKQRREESEAPL
+349 AELTARREASEGPL

-395 RRISPSGD
+395 RRIAPSGD
-403 GSVVKRSVH
+403 GTVVKRSAH
-412 ASADES
+412 ASADEQ
-418 GAVQH
+418 GAIQH

-445 KKQRGK
+445 KMQRGK
-451 VLAAPVL
+451 VQAAPVL
-458 VFEANRSFN
+458 VFEANRSFD

>member
-79 RLGLETLTEDAE
+79 RLGIKTLTEDAE
-91 GEHTA
+91 GEHIA

-105 TGLDAEQMHS
+105 TGMDAEQMRA
-115 RILEAVAQLSGDILQ
+115 RILEAVVQLSGDILQ

-169 HSINPGF
+169 HSVTAGF

-194 VPVIDCKVTVSCSSG
+194 VPVIDC
-209 TYIRA
+209 
-214 HSRILE
+214 
-220 AVAQL
+220 
-225 SGDILQ
+225 D
-231 VPSAVSAIKING
+231 
-243 VRSYARVRSG
+243 
-253 EQVELAARPVT
+253 
-264 ISEFT
+264 
-269 VHSINPGFAEYVIE
+269 
-283 DPENEGEHAAT
+283 
-294 SVPVIDCKVT
+294 VT

-349 AQLKQRREESEAPL
+349 AQLKQRREESESPL

-451 VLAAPVL
+451 VQAAPVL

>member
-17 KPAGMSSHDAVSQM
+17 KPAGMSSHDVVSRM

-46 DPAATGVLILGI
+46 DPAATGVLILGV

-79 RLGLETLTEDAE
+79 RLGIETLTEDAE

-96 AHPDAVEAL
+96 AHPEAVEVL
-105 TGLDAEQMHS
+105 TAMGPEQMRA
-115 RILEAVAQLSGDILQ
+115 RILEAVAGLRGDIMQ

-150 SGEQVELAA
+150 GGEEVELPA

-169 HSINPGF
+169 HSVADGF

-181 EDPENEGEHAATS
+181 EDPEGEHMATS
-194 VPVIDCKVTVSCSSG
+194 VPVVDC
-209 TYIRA
+209 
-214 HSRILE
+214 E
-220 AVAQL
+220 
-225 SGDILQ
+225 
-231 VPSAVSAIKING
+231 
-243 VRSYARVRSG
+243 
-253 EQVELAARPVT
+253 
-264 ISEFT
+264 
-269 VHSINPGFAEYVIE
+269 
-283 DPENEGEHAAT
+283 
-294 SVPVIDCKVT
+294 VT

-318 DLGKILGTGGHLTA
+318 DLGKALGTGGHLTA
-332 LRRTRV
+332 LHRTRV
-338 GAVVLEDAADL
+338 GAVRLQDAADL
-349 AQLKQRREESEAPL
+349 TELTARREASEGPL
-363 EDLPLLPLEEAA
+363 EDLPLLSLEKAA

-395 RRISPSGD
+395 RRIAPSGD
-403 GSVVKRSVH
+403 GTVVKRSAH
-412 ASADES
+412 ASADEQ
-418 GAVQH
+418 GAIQH

-445 KKQRGK
+445 KMQRGK
-451 VLAAPVL
+451 VQAAPVL
-458 VFEANRSFN
+458 VFEANRSFD

>member
-1 MAKKQ
+1 VA
-6 PQGPSG
+6 
-12 LMVID
+12 LVVTRVRCV
-17 KPAGMSSHDAVSQM
+17 AV
-31 RRIAGTRRVGHAGTL
+31 RLIAAPGGVGHAGTL

-79 RLGLETLTEDAE
+79 RLGIETLTEDAE

-105 TGLDAEQMHS
+105 TGLDAEQM
-115 RILEAVAQLSGDILQ
+115 
-130 VPSAVSAIKINGV
+130 
-143 RSYARVR
+143 
-150 SGEQVELAA
+150 
-159 RPVTISEFTV
+159 
-169 HSINPGF
+169 
-176 AEYVI
+176 
-181 EDPENEGEHAATS
+181 
-194 VPVIDCKVTVSCSSG
+194 
-209 TYIRA
+209 RA
-214 HSRILE
+214 RILE

-304 VSCSSGTYIRALAR
+304 VSCSSGTYIRALTR

-349 AQLKQRREESEAPL
+349 AQLKQRREESAKL

-451 VLAAPVL
+451 VQAAPVL

>member
-17 KPAGMSSHDAVSQM
+17 KPAGMSSHDVVSRM
-31 RRIAGTRRVGHAGTL
+31 RRIAGTRRIGHAGTL
-46 DPAATGVLILGI
+46 DPAATGVLILGV

-79 RLGLETLTEDAE
+79 RLGIETLTEDAE

-96 AHPDAVEAL
+96 AHPEAV
-105 TGLDAEQMHS
+105 GPEQMRA
-115 RILEAVAQLSGDILQ
+115 RILEAVAGLRGDIMQ

-150 SGEQVELAA
+150 GGEEVELPA

-169 HSINPGF
+169 HSVTAGF
-176 AEYVI
+176 AEYVV
-181 EDPENEGEHAATS
+181 EDPEGEHMATS
-194 VPVIDCKVTVSCSSG
+194 VPVVDC
-209 TYIRA
+209 
-214 HSRILE
+214 E
-220 AVAQL
+220 
-225 SGDILQ
+225 
-231 VPSAVSAIKING
+231 
-243 VRSYARVRSG
+243 
-253 EQVELAARPVT
+253 
-264 ISEFT
+264 
-269 VHSINPGFAEYVIE
+269 
-283 DPENEGEHAAT
+283 
-294 SVPVIDCKVT
+294 VT

-318 DLGKILGTGGHLTA
+318 DLGKALGTGGHLTA

-338 GAVVLEDAADL
+338 GAVRLQDAADL
-349 AQLKQRREESEAPL
+349 AELTARREASEGPL

-375 RRIFGARELSAAE
+375 RRIFGTRELSAAE

-395 RRISPSGD
+395 RRIAPSGD
-403 GSVVKRSVH
+403 GTVVKRSAH
-412 ASADES
+412 ASADEQ
-418 GAVQH
+418 GAIQH

-445 KKQRGK
+445 KMQRGK
-451 VLAAPVL
+451 VQAAPVL
-458 VFEANRSFN
+458 VFEANRSFD